1 MVTKGKLSTFV
12 AKCFLSFIFIGQD
25 VKILTSSQPIQNK
38 INIHFYFIKKYYNLV
53 RNTFVNVLYLGNK
66 KKKKGQGVF
75 LYVVFPTD
83 EKCFNC
89 FVI

>member
-66 KKKKGQGVF
+66 KKKKKDKEYFCMLFF
-75 LYVVFPTD
+75 LLMKNVL
-83 EKCFNC
+83 
-89 FVI
+89 IAL